1 MNLLFLCLIYHSRA
15 SPLCVFAV
23 GSRQKGEHAV
33 RVAGK
38 ERCVYFFWQGRQST
52 VSEKGTSALMTV
64 ELDEER
70 GAQVRPA
77 ERCTGK
83 GRGVLSRS
91 PTCSL
96 VPEGPD
102 SDEQRQLTQHTFSP
116 GPTSPDFRLHLTFLP
131 LPTPPPLGRE
141 GPPAVT

>member
-1 MNLLFLCLIYHSRA
+1 MVSPQPCGPKAASFLFVLREAAERAVNLLFLCLPITHVPSL
-15 SPLCVFAV
+15 LCVFAV

-77 ERCTGK
+77 KCCTGK
-83 GRGVLSRS
+83 ERGALSGS
-91 PTCSL
+91 PS
-96 VPEGPD
+96 
-102 SDEQRQLTQHTFSP
+102 RKP
-116 GPTSPDFRLHLTFLP
+116 GPQRTQF
-131 LPTPPPLGRE
+131 G
-141 GPPAVT
+141 